1 MKIEDL
7 PRPANYRRQMA
18 KNGGYEMVPAYT
30 AEEVLGIVA
39 ALDNITS
46 GNSTCPDHIDGKHI
60 FDEMGLCYGSTCTA
74 LDNPHNTLDA
84 ERLDWLEKN
93 GGQHTVCVNG
103 RWYVRDGYG
112 WPHIRYENLRK
123 AIDAAIKKGQA

>member
-39 ALDNITS
+39 AQWQPIETAPKDKTVLVVSSYGHVWSAVFQYVGPRAGERWESI
-46 GNSTCPDHIDGKHI
+46 
-60 FDEMGLCYGSTCTA
+60 GLG
-74 LDNPHNTLDA
+74 
-84 ERLDWLEKN
+84 RLPFHPTHWMSL
-93 GGQHTVCVNG
+93 
-103 RWYVRDGYG
+103 
-112 WPHIRYENLRK
+112 PK
-123 AIDAAIKKGQA
+123 AP